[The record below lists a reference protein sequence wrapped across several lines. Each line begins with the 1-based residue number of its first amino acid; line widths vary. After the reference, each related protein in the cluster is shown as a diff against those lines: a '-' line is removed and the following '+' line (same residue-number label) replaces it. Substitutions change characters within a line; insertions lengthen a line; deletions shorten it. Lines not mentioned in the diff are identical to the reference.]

1 MANVT
6 ESVDVGVPISTA
18 YNQWTQFEQ
27 FPRFMEGVERV
38 EQLTDD
44 RLHWVAEIGGKRA
57 EWYAKITE
65 QHPDERVAWTAEA
78 GKGLSGVVSFNQV
91 DPERTRV
98 TAQIEWQPEGVI
110 EEIGAALGFDDRQVQ
125 EDLDRFRDLMESNRV
140 ETGGWRGD
148 IDSGSSMTS

>member
-18 YNQWTQFEQ
+18 YNQWTQFEE

-57 EWYAKITE
+57 EWYARITE
-65 QHPDERVAWTAEA
+65 EHPDERVAWTAEA

-91 DPERTRV
+91 DQDRTKV
-98 TAQIEWQPEGVI
+98 TAQIEWQPEGVM
-110 EEIGAALGFDDRQVQ
+110 EQVGAALGFDDRQVK
-125 EDLDRFRDLMESNRV
+125 EDLDRFRDMMETNRV

-148 IDSGSSMTS
+148 IDNGSTMS

>member
-6 ESVDVGVPISTA
+6 EAIDVDVPITTA
-18 YNQWTQFEQ
+18 YNQWTQFEE

-57 EWYAKITE
+57 EWYARITE

-78 GKGLSGVVSFNQV
+78 GKGLSGQV
-91 DPERTRV
+91 TFSPLDQDRTRV
-98 TAQIEWQPEGVI
+98 TAEIEWQPEGAM
-110 EEIGAALGFDDRQVQ
+110 ESIGAALGFDDRQVK
-125 EDLDRFRDLMESNRV
+125 EDLERFRDLMQSNRV
-140 ETGGWRGD
+140 ESGAWRGD
-148 IDSGSSMTS
+148 IENPTA

>member
-18 YNQWTQFEQ
+18 YNQWTQFEE

-57 EWYAKITE
+57 EWYARITE

-91 DPERTRV
+91 DQDRTKV
-98 TAQIEWQPEGVI
+98 TAQIEWQPEGVM
-110 EEIGAALGFDDRQVQ
+110 EQVGAALGFDDRQVK
-125 EDLDRFRDLMESNRV
+125 EDLDRFRDMMETNRV

-148 IDSGSSMTS
+148 IDNGSTMS

>member
-18 YNQWTQFEQ
+18 YNQWTQFEE

-38 EQLTDD
+38 EQLADD
-44 RLHWVAEIGGKRA
+44 RLHWVAEVGGKRA
-57 EWYAKITE
+57 EWYARITE

-91 DPERTRV
+91 EQDRTRV
-98 TAQIEWQPEGVI
+98 TAEIEWQPEGAMEQV
-110 EEIGAALGFDDRQVQ
+110 GAALGFDDRQVKK
-125 EDLDRFRDLMESNRV
+125 DLDRFREMMETNQV

-148 IDSGSSMTS
+148 IDNGSTMS

>member
-6 ESVDVGVPISTA
+6 ESVDVRVPISTA

-38 EQLTDD
+38 EQLTDE

-57 EWYAKITE
+57 EWYARITE
-65 QHPDERVAWTAEA
+65 QHPDDRVAWTAEA
-78 GKGLSGVVSFNQV
+78 GKGMSGVVTFQPV
-91 DPERTRV
+91 DGDRTRV
-98 TAQIEWQPEGVI
+98 TAQIEWQPEGVV
-110 EEIGAALGFDDRQVQ
+110 EEVGAALGFDDRQVK
-125 EDLDRFRDLMESNRV
+125 EDLDRFRELMESNQV

-148 IDSGSSMTS
+148 IDNGSTMN